1 MNPKVPYLIGP
12 GGVYTPCDENFTN
25 QIEEGYQKLWLN
37 RVVEEY
43 GVKTF
48 PRWNLFG
55 NHIGEFATY
64 HEESVAYIQTDALTS
79 KLSRALFTTSG
90 TKVLRTWGEA
100 ENYLKKKAV
109 QKSLSG
115 VESPKVEKQSSTESL
130 SENPPKRKIDHIL
143 FVVHGVG
150 QKLSQTTDSI
160 SFTYDCDVL
169 REGIMLQAN
178 TLKKELKSRNHP
190 QAEVIPDDG
199 GIQVLPVMWR
209 HHLELEVAVETEVSD
224 NEDNDHILSVADI
237 LPEGI
242 PGIRM
247 LVSDV
252 VVDVLLYMTPKYRQR
267 MITHV
272 SQELNRL
279 FKLYKE
285 KNPDFQGTG
294 SIYGHSLG
302 SIISFDVACCQGRSP
317 ASKSPV
323 KRKQASNSPAGIDIT
338 DVLGKEDTPVQISW
352 NSVSGIECEDLIFDI
367 NNLFGNKY

>member
-1 MNPKVPYLIGP
+1 M
-12 GGVYTPCDENFTN
+12 
-25 QIEEGYQKLWLN
+25 
-37 RVVEEY
+37 
-43 GVKTF
+43 
-48 PRWNLFG
+48 PRWNLFA

-100 ENYLKKKAV
+100 ENYLKKRPAPPVSKNASANLETPKA
-109 QKSLSG
+109 
-115 VESPKVEKQSSTESL
+115 EKQPSSESL
-130 SENPPKRKIDHIL
+130 YSETGELEEPSTRKIDHLL

-160 SFTYDCDVL
+160 SFTYDCDQL
-169 REGIMLQAN
+169 REGIRAQAN
-178 TLKKELKSRNHP
+178 SLRKELKIRNHP
-190 QAEVIPDDG
+190 QADLVPEDG

-224 NEDNDHILSVADI
+224 NEDNDQILSVADI

-267 MITHV
+267 MITQV
-272 SQELNRL
+272 SQELKRL

-285 KNPDFQGTG
+285 KNPDFNGTG

-302 SIISFDVACCQGRSP
+302 SIISFDIACCQGRTP
-317 ASKSPV
+317 EVPV
-323 KRKQASNSPAGIDIT
+323 PKVSASPAGIDIS
-338 DVLGKEDTPVQISW
+338 DVLGKDDAPVTISW
-352 NSVSGIECEDLIFDI
+352 NSVSGIECEDLAFEI
-367 NNLFGNKY
+367 NHLFGKHLLI